1 MGAAVPLQEVQ
12 LIEPW
17 PVAVGRYQSASRQQ
31 RVEDNLQSRE
41 SAGVIK
47 QAPFWRFARR
57 LSRTN
62 ALGET
67 IQCMTYYFW
76 RAGRAGGRH
85 EPLRCYLLA
94 RTELVQSV
102 FLQSTI
108 KPTDSR
114 YVWPVGHQQFG
125 VRLTHQRR
133 YSLSGHRRSQQQN
146 AGGETVQRQK
156 RANEFNCRPEG
167 DGDSRGECARFSLA
181 HRSRRRDQRR

>member
-1 MGAAVPLQEVQ
+1 MGATIPLQEVQ

-17 PVAVGRYQSASRQQ
+17 PGAVGRYQSASRQQ
-31 RVEDNLQSRE
+31 RVENNLQSGE
-41 SAGVIK
+41 LTGVVK
-47 QAPFWRFARR
+47 QSPFWRFDRR
-57 LSRTN
+57 LNRTN

-85 EPLRCYLLA
+85 EPLRCYVLA
-94 RTELVQSV
+94 RAELVKSV

-108 KPTDSR
+108 KPMDSR
-114 YVWPVGHQQFG
+114 YVWRVGDQQRG

-133 YSLSGHRRSQQQN
+133 YRLPGKRRSQQQN
-146 AGGETVQRQK
+146 AGGKTVQRQK

-167 DGDSRGECARFSLA
+167 KGDSRGEWGRFSLA
-181 HRSRRRDQRR
+181 HTRRDQRR